1 VARRAVSRSPDQ
13 LPLPLDP
20 PIVFAPTT
28 VERVGTVSTE
38 SVVPPVDASPPLDP
52 ATARLSD
59 TVPRFLTFAAA
70 IDRSDYTL
78 DAFRLDLSLLTR
90 FLGDRVAREITLD
103 DLRGFAAWLRLER
116 KNDPRSLRRKVASI
130 KAFFAFLQQEAIRED
145 NPARQVI
152 YPSPEPH
159 VPEFLEADE
168 VERLLAAAERPL
180 WRALLLTLLDTGLKR
195 DEVLA
200 LHPADVHLE
209 PTASGNGYLI
219 VRATEQARKVRS
231 RLLPLSERL
240 ATDLKQRIENESG
253 ERLFPVSVRAI
264 NFIVETCGERAGLR
278 KRGTISPQML
288 RDTFAVKEVRRRVAE
303 ETRRR
308 SAGASTVEL
317 ASLRQRHDREVLDL
331 LGLSPADSND
341 PIARYR
347 FPSTPD
353 PAARYTPKETAT

>member
-1 VARRAVSRSPDQ
+1 VTRRPPRGSPDQ

-20 PIVFAPTT
+20 GFTPARAP
-28 VERVGTVSTE
+28 VETPSEPVSTVATPE
-38 SVVPPVDASPPLDP
+38 PPPALDP
-52 ATARLSD
+52 ATARLLD
-59 TVPRFLTFAAA
+59 LIPRFLTFAAA

-90 FLGDRVAREITLD
+90 FLGNRAAREIGLD
-103 DLRGFAAWLRLER
+103 DLRNFAAWLRLER

-130 KAFFAFLQQEAIRED
+130 KAFFTYLEQEGIRDD
-145 NPARQVI
+145 NPAVQLI
-152 YPSPEPH
+152 YPTSEPH

-168 VERLLAAAERPL
+168 SERLLATAERPL

-209 PTASGNGYLI
+209 PSGSAGYLVI
-219 VRATEQARKVRS
+219 RATDQARKVRS

-240 ATDLKQRIENESG
+240 ATELRSRIEGTSD
-253 ERLFPVSVRAI
+253 ERLFPLSVRAI
-264 NFIVETCGERAGLR
+264 NFIVETCGKRAGLR

-288 RDTFAVKEVRRRVAE
+288 RDTFAVREVRRRVAE
-303 ETRRR
+303 EARRR
-308 SAGASTVEL
+308 SDGASTTEL
-317 ASLRQRHDREVLDL
+317 TSLRQRHDQEILDL
-331 LGLSPADSND
+331 LGLSPSDTTD

-347 FPSTPD
+347 IVGGVGTSVAPPS
-353 PAARYTPKETAT
+353 